1 MISKEEFNVLYYLIK
16 NPSTTQQEMADALNV
31 SIGRN
36 KRFDVVVEKTNIY
49 NRRWA
54 ND

>member
-31 SIGRN
+31 SL
-36 KRFDVVVEKTNIY
+36 EETNIY